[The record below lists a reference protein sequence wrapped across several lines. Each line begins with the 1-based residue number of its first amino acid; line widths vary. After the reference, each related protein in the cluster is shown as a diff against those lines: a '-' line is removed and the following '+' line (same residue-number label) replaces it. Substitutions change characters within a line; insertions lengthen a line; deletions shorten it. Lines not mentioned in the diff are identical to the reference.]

1 LRTTLKNALGQ
12 VRKPD
17 NPINVYNAFDIV
29 GDIVVLKLPHPTTSN
44 AKVVAETLMS
54 IHRNVQAVFAQE
66 SSVKG
71 EYRLRK
77 LTCIGGENRTHTQHK
92 EAGCIFS
99 VDLAS
104 CYFSPRLQGERQR
117 IARLIQ
123 PNEVVVNMFAGV
135 GCFSILIAKQMP
147 SATVYSIDINPQAFT
162 FMQKNIQLNNVHRQ
176 VTPMLGDAKPLI
188 ENDLQG
194 CADRVLMPLPEKA
207 LEYLPAAV
215 SALKPSGGWLHVHL
229 FEHASKNDAPI
240 EQAKQRVAERLNE
253 LSVVAH
259 FSYAR
264 VVRHTGP
271 NWHQIVL
278 DLHTN

>member
-1 LRTTLKNALGQ
+1 
-12 VRKPD
+12 
-17 NPINVYNAFDIV
+17 
-29 GDIVVLKLPHPTTSN
+29 
-44 AKVVAETLMS
+44 MS

-188 ENDLQG
+188 ENDLQAG
-194 CADRVLMPLPEKA
+194 ADRVLMPLPEKA
-207 LEYLPAAV
+207 LDYFPLRSLHSSPPGAGYMFTCLNMH
-215 SALKPSGGWLHVHL
+215 LKMMP
-229 FEHASKNDAPI
+229 P
-240 EQAKQRVAERLNE
+240 
-253 LSVVAH
+253 
-259 FSYAR
+259 
-264 VVRHTGP
+264 
-271 NWHQIVL
+271 
-278 DLHTN
+278 